1 LQHSCSNSSE
11 IETINSHSN
20 SHSLSLLVDSVDVDD
35 FVDSDD
41 VGDFV
46 DSDDVGDFVDSDDVD
61 DFVDSNNSGFDNY
74 ESNIDEELL
83 CL

>member
-46 DSDDVGDFVDSDDVD
+46 DF
-61 DFVDSNNSGFDNY
+61 
-74 ESNIDEELL
+74 
-83 CL
+83 

>member
-46 DSDDVGDFVDSDDVD
+46 DSDDVGDSDDVD